1 MKNCILAAYLMVCFA
16 GSAAA
21 QSPAGKG
28 WRGEW
33 VSETTGHRGP
43 LKANVRPL
51 ANGDYRV
58 RYSGRFAKIIP
69 FYYPATMRNVGTGP
83 NGEIYLTNTTRMP
96 FFGTF
101 HADAVLTGTTF
112 DSQYT
117 SKRDSGR
124 FTLSR

>member
-1 MKNCILAAYLMVCFA
+1 MISGALAAILMVCLA
-16 GSAAA
+16 GSAVA
-21 QSPAGKG
+21 QSPAGRG
-28 WRGEW
+28 WKGEW

-43 LKANVRPL
+43 LKANVKPL

-101 HADAVLTGTTF
+101 HADAVLTETTF
-112 DSQYT
+112 DSHYT

-124 FTLSR
+124 FMLSR

>member
-1 MKNCILAAYLMVCFA
+1 MKTGLLAAILTACIA
-16 GSAAA
+16 ASACA
-21 QSPAGKG
+21 QSPDGRG
-28 WRGEW
+28 WKGEW
-33 VSETTGHRGP
+33 VSETTGHHGP

-51 ANGDYRV
+51 SNGDYRV
-58 RYSGRFAKIIP
+58 RYSGRFAKVIP
-69 FYYPATMRNVGTGP
+69 FYYPATMRNAGTGP